1 MGFVVGYET
10 KQKTEGGHKN
20 KTERGRNVKRGDVE
34 EHDTERSGCEDVGG
48 KAGNE
53 EGGEAGTD
61 IRTLGGLESV
71 SIWRVAN
78 GNVCVHSEDSPH
90 AENR

>member
-1 MGFVVGYET
+1 MRRNKKLREVT
-10 KQKTEGGHKN
+10 KIKRKEV
-20 KTERGRNVKRGDVE
+20 EMWKRGDVE

-90 AENR
+90 AENG